1 MFIDRLD
8 FIHYCRIGRR
18 VFYLIKLTF
27 RVFLQCISIIG
38 LNTYLQYL
46 FAMYLMVIR
55 HSWLLIS
62 HVLHRARYHTLE
74 IMVREALE
82 VFIWGYIIEIP
93 WPMHLIIKACV
104 QGLQVNSPS
113 GRKEWHRRCL
123 LKRIEVI
130 SERWWRCFVKWTK
143 AVNVRSVGVEYNKC
157 RCLMFVS
164 KV

>member
-93 WPMHLIIKACV
+93 
-104 QGLQVNSPS
+104 
-113 GRKEWHRRCL
+113 
-123 LKRIEVI
+123 
-130 SERWWRCFVKWTK
+130 
-143 AVNVRSVGVEYNKC
+143 
-157 RCLMFVS
+157 
-164 KV
+164 